1 VRLSLFWRTFVLI
14 ALVVVASLLAW
25 LQVFRATEVQPRAER
40 FAWEIAAVVN
50 VTRAG
55 LTNTQGA
62 QRRELLSALGTA
74 ENIRIR
80 PADYKDRI
88 SAWPDP
94 EFGGLMEAKLMEL
107 LGEETRL
114 AGRVNGVDGL
124 WIRFEMQDELYWML
138 LDPERLARQAN
149 RNWIGW
155 FGIALGLA
163 LAASLAISRV
173 INRPLASLA
182 GAIDRVSRGETPP
195 TLDENGPTELALIN
209 RRFNA
214 MAAELAALDADR
226 AEALAGISHDIR
238 TPLTRLRLEIE
249 MSSADRSTRDSMAEE
264 IDRIDA
270 IVRQFVEFA
279 RPLDSE
285 PALDVGVRDVVD
297 SVLDAYRHGPEAD
310 DLIVTEAVDASLNWR
325 GSQTV
330 LTRILSNLVE
340 NAYRY
345 GKDAKGSTCIE
356 LAAQRRANGIELT
369 VRDHGPG
376 VPADQLERLIRPF
389 TRLDAERH
397 RHGGS
402 GLGLSIVA
410 RLSRR
415 YSGDLRLELP
425 PDGGLLARV
434 RLDDAPS
441 PTSDEV
447 RSRRE
452 PALTS

>member
-1 VRLSLFWRTFVLI
+1 
-14 ALVVVASLLAW
+14 
-25 LQVFRATEVQPRAER
+25 
-40 FAWEIAAVVN
+40 
-50 VTRAG
+50 
-55 LTNTQGA
+55 
-62 QRRELLSALGTA
+62 
-74 ENIRIR
+74 
-80 PADYKDRI
+80 
-88 SAWPDP
+88 
-94 EFGGLMEAKLMEL
+94 
-107 LGEETRL
+107 
-114 AGRVNGVDGL
+114 
-124 WIRFEMQDELYWML
+124 
-138 LDPERLARQAN
+138 
-149 RNWIGW
+149 
-155 FGIALGLA
+155 
-163 LAASLAISRV
+163 
-173 INRPLASLA
+173 
-182 GAIDRVSRGETPP
+182 
-195 TLDENGPTELALIN
+195 
-209 RRFNA
+209 